1 MSKDQ
6 WHKEFMADLIFQ
18 DWGLIDYEEALK
30 KQNELVEK
38 VHNNDLPGYL
48 VFCSHPPVVTVGRAT
63 KSDDVFAWEGR
74 IVEVTRGGRATYH
87 GPSQLVVYPILNLT
101 MNRKGRQERDIS
113 AYLRV
118 LEEAI
123 VDVVRSYGLTDVE
136 SRSSAKHAQAP
147 GEADETGVWA
157 QGKKLASVG
166 VGVRKWVSL
175 HGAAINITHDPKAF
189 QGLHPC
195 GFSSD
200 TMISLEE
207 LLKQSVQLPELKEKL
222 KRRLLDVL

>member
-38 VHNNDLPGYL
+38 VHNDDLPGYL

-63 KSDDVFAWEGR
+63 KPGDVFAWNGR

-101 MNRKGRQERDIS
+101 KTRKGRQEREIS

-123 VDVVRSYGLTDVE
+123 VDVVKSYGLNGVE
-136 SRSSAKHAQAP
+136 SRSSAKTAQAP
-147 GEADETGVWA
+147 GEADETGVWV

-166 VGVRKWVSL
+166 VGVRKWVSF
-175 HGAAINITHDPKAF
+175 HGAAINIVHDPKAF

-195 GFSSD
+195 GFTSD

-207 LLKQSVQLPELKEKL
+207 LLKQPVPQTEFKEKM
-222 KRRLLDVL
+222 KRRLLEVL